1 MTAPRPPEIV
11 CDVGALPPD
20 AAAVEALARL
30 QLGARRQGVALRLS
44 GASREL
50 GELLAFC
57 GLAAVLRVET
67 ERQPEERE
75 DRLGLEEERHPG
87 DPPA

>member
-1 MTAPRPPEIV
+1 M
-11 CDVGALPPD
+11 GALPPD
-20 AAAVEALARL
+20 AAAVESLARL
-30 QLGARRQGVALRLS
+30 QLGARRQGVEIRLT

-50 GELLAFC
+50 GQLLAFC

-75 DRLGLEEERHPG
+75 DRPGLEEERHLG

>member
-1 MTAPRPPEIV
+1 MTAPRPLEIV

-20 AAAVEALARL
+20 VAAVEALARL
-30 QLGARRQGVALRLS
+30 QLGARRQGVELRLS

-50 GELLAFC
+50 WELLAFC
-57 GLAAVLRVET
+57 GLAAVLGVET